1 MIKDRPLD
9 PPEDKPE
16 VDEDLEYEIENQR
29 EIDERALLNQL
40 MPQKFLDM
48 LEKK

>member
-16 VDEDLEYEIENQR
+16 VDEDLAYEIEKQR
-29 EIDERALLNQL
+29 EIDDRALLNQL
-40 MPQKFLDM
+40 MPDEFLDM
-48 LEKK
+48 LGKK